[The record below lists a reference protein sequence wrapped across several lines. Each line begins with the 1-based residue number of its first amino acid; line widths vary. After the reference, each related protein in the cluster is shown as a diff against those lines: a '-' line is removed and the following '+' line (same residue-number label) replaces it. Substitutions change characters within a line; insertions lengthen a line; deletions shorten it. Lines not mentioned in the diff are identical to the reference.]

1 MTTYK
6 IKYEYSSNGETQT
19 QDTVLE
25 RIISLP
31 AKSWSRLSEISLEIG
46 KFSTSSA
53 LFNQSRCVT
62 D

>member
-6 IKYEYSSNGETQT
+6 ITYEQSSNGETQT
-19 QDTVLE
+19 EDTVLE
-25 RIISLP
+25 RIMSLP
-31 AKSWSRLSEISLEIG
+31 AKSWSRLSGVSLEIG
-46 KFSTSSA
+46 KFSTLSA